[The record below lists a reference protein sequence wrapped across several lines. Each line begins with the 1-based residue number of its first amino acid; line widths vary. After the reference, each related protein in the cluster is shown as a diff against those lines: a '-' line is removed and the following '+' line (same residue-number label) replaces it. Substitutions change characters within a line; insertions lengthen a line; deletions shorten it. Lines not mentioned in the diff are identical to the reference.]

1 MPAVTD
7 YLGVMLNRQERY
19 KHPQRMAEDKLT
31 EATVSSA
38 ALKTSGLWLNDA
50 IKRKGS
56 LSPSELLCCLSWLWT

>member
-7 YLGVMLNRQERY
+7 YLGLMLNRQERC
-19 KHPQRMAEDKLT
+19 KHPQRISEDKLA

-38 ALKTSGLWLNDA
+38 ALKTSGSWLNDA

-56 LSPSELLCCLSWLWT
+56 LSPSELLC